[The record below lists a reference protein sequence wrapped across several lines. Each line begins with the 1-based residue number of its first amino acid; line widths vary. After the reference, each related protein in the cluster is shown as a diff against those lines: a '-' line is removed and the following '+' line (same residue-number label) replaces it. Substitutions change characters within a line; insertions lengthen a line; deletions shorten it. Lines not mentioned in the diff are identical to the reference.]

1 MIDYKTDQT
10 IRKPVEKVF
19 AFMQEVSR
27 YDDWTDMSGTRL
39 LSGDGFKV
47 GSQIETTMK
56 LGLSKQTMVFEVT
69 AFEPNRKIGWRT
81 AGKAP
86 LDWDAEFLFEPV
98 DGGSTR
104 VTSSGVIKLNG
115 ALKLMEGMMAGEIRT
130 GEEKELERFKS
141 LVEAMM

>member
-1 MIDYKTDQT
+1 MIDYKSDL
-10 IRKPVEKVF
+10 IISKPVEKAF
-19 AFMQEVSR
+19 AFIQEVSR
-27 YDDWTDMSGTRL
+27 YDDWTEMSGTRL
-39 LSGDGFKV
+39 LSSEGLKV

-56 LGLSKQTMVFEVT
+56 LGPSKQTMVFEVT
-69 AFEPNRKIGWRT
+69 AFEPNRKIGWKT

-130 GEEKELERFKS
+130 GEAKELEKFKQ
-141 LVEAMM
+141 LVEAVS